1 MMVLALCLFAAAD
14 LREQALAARLARDF
28 PDPAASYLLIDAR
41 TRAAVASRWDL
52 PGLPIPV
59 GSLVKPFLAAADR
72 GPAFHA
78 DCRTCWKPAGH
89 GRITMPQALAES
101 CNSYFLEVARRID
114 ARDLERLGLPE
125 PPADPGSRIGL
136 GAGWKIAPEALIRA
150 YAALEDPGVRAAL
163 RIAARSGTAQSVR
176 APALAKTGTAPCTA
190 ERRHAGDGFAAVLF
204 PDPAPRYALL
214 VRLHNAPGSQAA
226 ALAGRMIRAVLESR

>member
-1 MMVLALCLFAAAD
+1 MITLTLLLFASAD

-28 PDPAASYLLIDAR
+28 PDPAASYILLDTR
-41 TRAAVASRWDL
+41 TRAAIASRWDR
-52 PGLPIPV
+52 PAQPIPV
-59 GSLVKPFLAAADR
+59 GSLVKPFLAAAYR

-78 DCRTCWKPAGH
+78 DCRACWRPAGH
-89 GRITMPQALAES
+89 GRIAMPQALAES
-101 CNSYFLEVARRID
+101 CNTYFLELARRID
-114 ARDLERLGLPE
+114 ARDLQSLGLPE
-125 PPADPGSRIGL
+125 PPADPESRIGV
-136 GAGWKIAPEALIRA
+136 GAGWKIAPDSLIRA
-150 YAALEDPGVRAAL
+150 FAALEQPEVRAAL
-163 RIAARSGTAQSVR
+163 RLAARSGTAQAVR

-226 ALAGRMIRAVLESR
+226 ALAGRMIRVALESR